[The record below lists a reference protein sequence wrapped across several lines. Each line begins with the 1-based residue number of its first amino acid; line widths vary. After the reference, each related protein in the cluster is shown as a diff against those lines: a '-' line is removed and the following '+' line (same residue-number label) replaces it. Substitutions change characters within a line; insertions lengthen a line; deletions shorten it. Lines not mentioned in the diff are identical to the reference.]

1 MNSKLLP
8 LLLLPLVFTGCT
20 IFRVGPDYKGETFSA
35 QQGVTNALNSA
46 AATNDVATALWW
58 EKLNDAVLTDLIRK
72 SLATNR
78 DILVAEARLRQ
89 TRAQLG
95 IARAAFLPGL
105 DGVASYSRFGQS
117 DNAAVYSFGNIDR
130 SQYAA
135 GFDAVWELDI
145 FGGKFRKVES
155 AIAAYQSYEA
165 ARDAVMVSLAA
176 EVATVYLSYR
186 TAQQLLITANTNVG
200 LQSNTLALVQSQ
212 YKSGLASE
220 LPVQQ
225 ASYNLQ
231 TTLAA
236 VPGIES
242 DLEAYANALAVL
254 TGQFPG
260 ELHALLRETK
270 DIPSA
275 QPVWFEGIPAE
286 TIRNRPDVRAA
297 ERQVAAAVAEI
308 GVAKSDLYPKF
319 ALNGS
324 VGLESLKWSNFTGHD
339 SMAYNF
345 GPQASWAIFRG
356 GSIRNNIKA
365 KTAAQEEILAVYE
378 SAVLAAVK
386 EVRNALTAYQKE
398 QQRHAAL
405 LSAVESARKAVVL
418 SEDLY
423 KNGMV
428 DFSNVLDAQRSLSG
442 LAEGEVMSRG
452 TVSTRFVQLY
462 KALGG
467 GWQTTTEAV
476 KK

>member
-1 MNSKLLP
+1 MKNKLFI
-8 LLLLPLVFTGCT
+8 LLLLPLVFSGCT
-20 IFRVGPDYKGETFSA
+20 VFRVGPDYKGETFSG
-35 QQGVTNALNSA
+35 QKGLTNALNSA
-46 AATNDVATALWW
+46 AATNSIASAFWW
-58 EKLNDAVLTDLIRK
+58 ERLNDPILTDLVRR

-78 DILVAEARLRQ
+78 DIRVAEARLRQ

-105 DGVASYSRFGQS
+105 DGSAHYSRFGQS
-117 DNAAVYSFGNIDR
+117 DNGAIYSFGNIDR

-155 AIAAYQSYEA
+155 AIATYQSYEA

-186 TAQQLLITANTNVG
+186 TAQQRLLAANTNVG
-200 LQSNTLALVQSQ
+200 LQSNTLVLVQSQ

-231 TTLAA
+231 TTLAT
-236 VPGIES
+236 VPGVES
-242 DLEAYANALAVL
+242 DIEAYANALAVL

-260 ELHALLRETK
+260 ELQVLLKEAK
-270 DIPSA
+270 DIPSV
-275 QPVWFEGIPAE
+275 QPIQFEGIPAE
-286 TIRNRPDVRAA
+286 TIRNRPDIRAA

-308 GVAKSDLYPKF
+308 GVAESDLYPKF

-339 SMAYNF
+339 SMAYSF

-365 KTAAQEEILAVYE
+365 KTAVQEEILAAYE
-378 SAVLAAVK
+378 SAVLSAVR
-386 EVRNALTAYQKE
+386 EVRDALMAYQKE
-398 QQRHAAL
+398 QQRHDSL

-418 SEDLY
+418 SENLY

-428 DFSNVLDAQRSLSG
+428 DFSNVLDSQRSLSG
-442 LAEGEVMSRG
+442 LSESEVISRG

-467 GWQTTTEAV
+467 GWQTTGTV
-476 KK
+476 KR